1 MKNLKSFP
9 TIFTDI
15 NDKLNI
21 PVPGAM
27 WPTVTRCA
35 HLLRDVPT
43 WYEMCP
49 HVTRCAH
56 LLRDVPTYCE
66 MCPPV
71 SRRFPAL
78 LVSPGIVVVLPPR
91 GVQEL
96 IPVRHDVAD
105 RHGAG
110 DGGGGGARAGGGVR
124 GLHLGEEMVTSWE
137 MQSDQNE
144 HTCMLGFRKRNIYSI
159 IKKAEDNELSFEIY

>member
-1 MKNLKSFP
+1 
-9 TIFTDI
+9 
-15 NDKLNI
+15 
-21 PVPGAM
+21 
-27 WPTVTRCA
+27 
-35 HLLRDVPT
+35 
-43 WYEMCP
+43 MCP

-96 IPVRHDVAD
+96 VPVRHDVAD

-124 GLHLGEEMVTSWE
+124 GLHLGEEMVTS
-137 MQSDQNE
+137 
-144 HTCMLGFRKRNIYSI
+144 
-159 IKKAEDNELSFEIY
+159 

>member
-1 MKNLKSFP
+1 
-9 TIFTDI
+9 
-15 NDKLNI
+15 
-21 PVPGAM
+21 
-27 WPTVTRCA
+27 
-35 HLLRDVPT
+35 
-43 WYEMCP
+43 MCP

-91 GVQEL
+91 DVQEL
-96 IPVRHDVAD
+96 VPVRHDVAD

-124 GLHLGEEMVTSWE
+124 GLHLGEEMVTS
-137 MQSDQNE
+137 
-144 HTCMLGFRKRNIYSI
+144 
-159 IKKAEDNELSFEIY
+159 